1 LKYWKIE
8 KDIVNKLAK
17 NKERGE
23 NTMKW
28 GGGLKLAK
36 NKMRGKSVVRKRGS
50 KLFELYSPIDKTTMK
65 GWKLFEPH
73 L

>member
-8 KDIVNKLAK
+8 EDIVNKLAE

-28 GGGLKLAK
+28 GGGLKLAENKTRSK
-36 NKMRGKSVVRKRGS
+36 NIVRKGGS
-50 KLFELYSPIDKTTMK
+50 KFFELYSPVDKTIMK
-65 GWKLFEPH
+65 GLKLFEPY